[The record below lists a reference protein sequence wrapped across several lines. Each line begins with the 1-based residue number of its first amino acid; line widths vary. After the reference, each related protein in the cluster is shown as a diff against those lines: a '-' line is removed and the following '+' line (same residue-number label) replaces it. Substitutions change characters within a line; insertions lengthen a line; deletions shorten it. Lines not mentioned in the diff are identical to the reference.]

1 MPCWTVNTVSVEFKA
16 KYKDLLIKAVESI
29 GIKSAYASGWY
40 EERGMFCIKNLAINL
55 ETSEASI
62 PNMAANDLLNK
73 VRQAYTKVCI
83 AELSKKKK
91 FAIKLLANNKIRLRR
106 S

>member
-16 KYKDLLIKAVESI
+16 KYKDLLIKAIESI
-29 GIKSAYASGWY
+29 GIKAAYASGWY
-40 EERGMFCIKNLAINL
+40 EERGKFCIKNLAIDL
-55 ETSEASI
+55 ENGTASI
-62 PNMAANDLLNK
+62 PNMQANDLLNK

-83 AELSKKKK
+83 AEVSKKKK
-91 FAIKLLANNKIRLRR
+91 FAVKMLSNGKIRLRR